1 MEGSSL
7 GFLTGA
13 VGYAMLRCWAGV
25 LALGG
30 LVRVFWRVARRAV
43 STLSPTMHAQA
54 RKRLR
59 GYAPAATG
67 ARLRA
72 RQLARERRGRFGWGI
87 LGSSGQLLLPL
98 VFIAV
103 IYFLM
108 IAPNQKKQKKWQE
121 MLSNLK
127 NGDKVTTNGGIRGVV
142 ISVKDDAVQ
151 LRIAPD
157 NVKLEFAKNS
167 IASVTTDD

>member
-1 MEGSSL
+1 MQGL
-7 GFLTGA
+7 F
-13 VGYAMLRCWAGV
+13 
-25 LALGG
+25 GG
-30 LVRVFWRVARRAV
+30 
-43 STLSPTMHAQA
+43 
-54 RKRLR
+54 
-59 GYAPAATG
+59 
-67 ARLRA
+67 
-72 RQLARERRGRFGWGI
+72 
-87 LGSSGQLLLPL
+87 SGQLLLPL

-103 IYFLM
+103 IYFMM

-121 MLSNLK
+121 MLSQLK

-157 NVKLEFAKNS
+157 NVKLEFAKNA